1 MSVLFLL
8 PAGMRLLKVEQEDNA
23 TLLQPVVRMAARSA
37 KCPLCQRPSRR
48 VHSRY
53 WRTLQ
58 DLPCSGRA
66 VRLRV
71 QARRFFCLN
80 RRCERRIF
88 VERFPSFT
96 DPHAQKTQ
104 RLKQAQ
110 TRIGQAVGS
119 RPGVRLATNLT
130 VPTSATTLLRL
141 ERADPS
147 PERPTPR
154 VLGVDDWAFR
164 KGHHYG
170 TILFDLERRWVVDL
184 LADRKPETLAA
195 WLQAHPGVE
204 IVSRDRAE
212 AYASGIRQGA
222 PNAQQVTDR
231 WHLVKNLGQALERV
245 LEGKSSLL
253 QQAASPPQEADLPA
267 HEALA
272 SAPTGETGT
281 VKSSRS
287 EQRLAHLK
295 QCHRQERLERYEQV
309 RDLFAK
315 GWTISAIAIHLD
327 LSRKTVQKFAKAATF
342 PERSER
348 AARPCR
354 IDAFKKHLQK
364 RWQEGCHNAAELYK
378 EIVSLGY
385 SGGTTIVRNYLN
397 TLRQNPTAV
406 QKAAGEKV
414 SVRQA
419 AMWILRREKDRTPR
433 QQAILETLGEIHEP
447 FHIAHTFAQR
457 FLEMIRQCPR
467 TDQTGGFREL
477 LSEALACEVGAIRAF
492 AASLRHDQA
501 AVEAGLSLLWSNGPV
516 EGSNNRLKFLKR
528 RGYGRANFDLLRRRV
543 LEPT

>member
-8 PAGMRLLKVEQEDNA
+8 PAGMRLLKGEQEETSA
-23 TLLQPVVRMAARSA
+23 LLQPAVRMVARSA
-37 KCPLCQRPSRR
+37 KCPLCHRPSRR
-48 VHSRY
+48 VHSHY

-71 QARRFFCLN
+71 QARRFFCGN

-88 VERFPSFT
+88 VERFPSFA

-110 TRIGQAVGS
+110 TAIGQAVGS

-141 ERADPS
+141 ERADPA
-147 PERPTPR
+147 PQRPTPR

-195 WLQAHPGVE
+195 WLKAHPGVE

-253 QQAASPPQEADLPA
+253 QQSAQSPQASDNSPSEDLASPVPEENAIGSGNQQ
-267 HEALA
+267 
-272 SAPTGETGT
+272 
-281 VKSSRS
+281 
-287 EQRLAHLK
+287 EQRLARQK
-295 QCHRQERLERYEQV
+295 ECHRQERLQRYEQV

-315 GWTISAIAIHLD
+315 GWTLSAIASHLA
-327 LSRKTVQKFAKAATF
+327 LSRKTVQKFAKATTF

-348 AARPCR
+348 ARRPCR
-354 IDAFKKHLQK
+354 IDAFQK
-364 RWQEGCHNAAELYK
+364 YLRQRWQEGCHNAAELFK

-385 SGGTTIVRNYLN
+385 RGGTTMVRNYLN
-397 TLRQNPTAV
+397 TLRHPPTAV
-406 QKAAGEKV
+406 QKKGGEKI
-414 SVRQA
+414 SVRQV
-419 AMWILRREKDRTPR
+419 AMWTLRKDTDRTPR
-433 QQAILETLGEIHEP
+433 QQAILDRLEELHTP
-447 FHIAHTFAQR
+447 FQCAYEFAQR
-457 FLEMIRQCPR
+457 FLVMIRQCPR
-467 TDQTGGFREL
+467 TDQTGAFREW

-492 AASLRHDQA
+492 AASLRQDQA
-501 AVEAGLSLLWSNGPV
+501 AVEAGLALPWSNGPV